1 MELIHSIVVMMLAII
16 AIPAIFACGYLL
28 LLTVLSGPLR
38 SLSPSGQT
46 LFFDIIVPAHNEATV
61 IQRTVTSLQAIDWP
75 KDRYRILV
83 VADNCTDATAKI
95 ASAAGAHVIERFNDQ
110 QRGKGYALN
119 HAFQQSHRDQLA
131 IAVVVVDADTEIS
144 QNFLLAIAARIER
157 GAEAVQVHYGVLNP
171 MTSWRTRLI
180 TIAKGSFHIL
190 RSRARERLHVS
201 CGIRGNGWC
210 VTHKLLER
218 VPFNAFSVTEDIE
231 YGINLGLA
239 GVRVQYADEAHADG
253 EMVSSE
259 QIASTQRQRWEGG
272 RFQLIRSK
280 TLSLLSA
287 ALKKGNMVCLDLGL
301 DLLVLPLSYIAIN
314 VALLVTL
321 SSVAAWWSR
330 DLVSWL
336 WLATVCVIS
345 LALYVLRGWQLSGV
359 GIQGLLDLMRAPGFV
374 LWKLLLMLR
383 KREPAGW
390 IRTDRERH

>member
-1 MELIHSIVVMMLAII
+1 MQLIHLLATSTLWIVGV
-16 AIPAIFACGYLL
+16 PALFACGYLL
-28 LLTVLSGPLR
+28 LLTLISISTKPRKLK
-38 SLSPSGQT
+38 SQT
-46 LFFDIIVPAHNEATV
+46 LFFDIIVPAHNESAV

-83 VADNCTDATAKI
+83 IADNCTDDTAKI
-95 ASAAGAHVIERFNDQ
+95 ATNAGANVIERFNDQ

-119 HAFQQSHRDQLA
+119 HAFQHSRNDGRA
-131 IAVVVVDADTEIS
+131 IAVVVVDADTEVS
-144 QNFLLAIAARIER
+144 ENFLTAIATRVES

-190 RSRARERLHVS
+190 RSRARERLHLS

-239 GVRVQYADEAHADG
+239 GVRVHYADEAHADG
-253 EMVSSE
+253 EMVSNE
-259 QIASTQRQRWEGG
+259 QIASKQRQRWEGG
-272 RFQLIRSK
+272 RFQLIRTK
-280 TLSLLSA
+280 TLPLLKMAFTKPSL
-287 ALKKGNMVCLDLGL
+287 VCLDLGV
-301 DLLVLPLSYIAIN
+301 DLLVLPLSYIAVN
-314 VALLVTL
+314 AVFFVVLA
-321 SSVAAWWSR
+321 SVATWWSH
-330 DLVSWL
+330 LLINWL
-336 WLATVCVIS
+336 WLSLACIIS

-359 GIQGLLDLMRAPGFV
+359 GMQGLLDLMRAPGFI

-383 KREPAGW
+383 KREPASW
-390 IRTDRERH
+390 VRTDRERH